1 MARQSGKRPLFSHE
15 VRRDGRTV
23 ATLHGIQDDDGG
35 FTVETEIYPVTV
47 PGQVEPQRRP
57 FSFPTREQAT
67 RFVEETLMA
76 LEYLGCAVAE

>member
-1 MARQSGKRPLFSHE
+1 MARLAGKRPLFSHE

-23 ATLHGIQDDDGG
+23 VSLYGVQNDEGG

-47 PGQVEPQRRP
+47 PGQVAPQLRR

-67 RFVEETLMA
+67 RFVDETLTA